1 MRLPQTRYARSDE
14 YHIAYQV
21 LGEGSVDLLYVPGWI
36 SQLDLYWEEPS
47 VARFFQR
54 LASFSRLI
62 VFDKRGIG
70 LSDGIPE
77 GQLPTLEERMDD
89 IRAVLDAAGSE
100 RAAVMGQGYGTP
112 IAALFAATYPERT
125 SALVLYSPVA
135 KTGLKTDDYPWASSP
150 DERDEWRQRSTEAWG
165 TKEFA
170 AEWLARL
177 APSAAGDA
185 RAVDWVA
192 RVMRAAASPAASR
205 SHGDMTSLMDVRE
218 ILSTIR
224 VPTLVL
230 ARGGQAPKGG
240 IDTDVG
246 PEAEY
251 VATRIPGAQ
260 LVTLPGRDYLPW
272 VGDQGA
278 LVSEVA
284 AFVTGA
290 RPRVEVDRVLV
301 TVLFTDIVGSTDR
314 AAQLGDRAWRDLLE
328 AHNVVVRREL
338 ERFGGREIDRAGDG
352 FLVTF
357 EGPARAIRC
366 GLAVVSEV
374 AGLGLDVRVGVHS
387 GEVELVESG
396 IGGITVHVGARIAAS
411 AGPGEVLVSG
421 TVSDLVAGS
430 GLEFVDRGEHE
441 LRGVPGRRRL
451 FAVAAD
457 ARPG

>member
-1 MRLPQTRYARSDE
+1 MRPPQTRYARSGD

-21 LGEGSVDLLYVPGWI
+21 LGEGSVDLVYVPGWV
-36 SQLDLYWEEPS
+36 SQLDLYWEEPK

-54 LASFSRLI
+54 LASFSRVI

-70 LSDGIPE
+70 LSDGVPD

-89 IRAVLDAAGSE
+89 VRAVLDAAGSE

-112 IAALFAATYPERT
+112 IAALFAATYPERA

-135 KTGLKTDDYPWASSP
+135 KAGLKTDDYPWGETP
-150 DERDEWRQRSTEAWG
+150 EELEEWRRRSTEGWG
-165 TKEFA
+165 TEEFA

-185 RAVDWVA
+185 RTVEWVA
-192 RVMRAAASPAASR
+192 RVMRSAASPTASR
-205 SHGDMTSLMDVRE
+205 SHGDMNSLMDVRE
-218 ILSTIR
+218 ILSIIR

-230 ARGGQAPKGG
+230 IRGGLTPKGG
-240 IDTDVG
+240 ADMEVG

-251 VATRIPGAQ
+251 IAARIPGAR
-260 LVTLPGRDYLPW
+260 LVAVPGRDYLPW
-272 VGDQGA
+272 VGDQDS
-278 LVSEVA
+278 LLSEVA
-284 AFVTGA
+284 AFVTGV
-290 RPRVEVDRVLV
+290 RPRPEADRVLV
-301 TVLFTDIVGSTDR
+301 TVLFTDIVGSTGQ
-314 AAQLGDRAWRDLLE
+314 AARLGDRAWRDLLE
-328 AHNVVVRREL
+328 AHNALVRREL

-352 FLVTF
+352 FLATF

-366 GLAVVSEV
+366 GLAVVRDV
-374 AGLGLDVRVGVHS
+374 AALGLEVRVGVHS

-411 AGPGEVLVSG
+411 AGPSEVLVSG

-451 FAVAAD
+451 FAVVAD